1 MKIFEDIKIRP
12 AGWVKAGIYA
22 LVLGLAYFTA
32 FTYLLHLWENEDF
45 SYGYLVPFFV
55 VFLIWEKRK
64 RLNVIPSE
72 PSWKGL
78 VLFAIGILLYALGEL
93 GGEYSTLYISFWLI
107 IASLVWLHLGWRKV
121 RTTWFALAM
130 ILAMFP
136 PPNVICVQMGL
147 GLKLVS
153 SQLGVWMLQLSG
165 MSVFREGN
173 VIDLG
178 FTQLQ
183 VVDACSGLRYLVPLM
198 VLSLLLAHW
207 FMDHFWKRLVLF
219 ASAVPLAVF
228 INSFRIAMTGIL
240 YRIAGQ
246 QVAEGFFHGF
256 AGGLIF
262 VVALPVLFL
271 VVWLLKM
278 LPPRDRGFR
287 LQTADVTPEMLELR
301 KNAKPAE
308 AMSFREELFES
319 RFVVAVIVILMV
331 FAVTHVFEFRE
342 KIPARKSFSQ
352 FPMVV
357 GEWSGA
363 KQAMDQQFIDAL
375 KFSDYI
381 SANFYD
387 RQGRTVNLYVA
398 YYEDQRKGE
407 SIHSPESCLPS
418 SGWNFREAGTVSL
431 PTGSGGTRLK
441 ASRAFMERGGL
452 REMAYYWFPMRGKV
466 LTRLYQIKLHNFWD
480 ALIKRRTD
488 GALVMT
494 ITPIYPAETQKEAD
508 QRLQKFVTDIE
519 PVLDGFLP
527 D

>member
-1 MKIFEDIKIRP
+1 MKILEDMKIRP
-12 AGWVKAGIYA
+12 VGWVKAGIYA
-22 LVLGLAYFTA
+22 LVLGLVYYTA

-64 RLNVIPSE
+64 RLAVIPSD

-78 VLFAIGILLYALGEL
+78 ILFAVGILLYALGEL

-121 RTTWFALAM
+121 RTIWFALAM
-130 ILAMFP
+130 IVAMFP
-136 PPNVICVQMGL
+136 PPNVICVQISL

-153 SQLGVWMLQLSG
+153 SQLGVWMLHLTG
-165 MSVFREGN
+165 MSAFREGN

-207 FMDHFWKRLVLF
+207 FMEHFWKRLVLF

-262 VVALPVLFL
+262 VVALPVLFV

-278 LPPRDRGFR
+278 LPPRERGFR
-287 LQTADVTPEMLELR
+287 LQVADVTPEMLELR

-308 AMSFREELFES
+308 PKGFMGDLLQS
-319 RFVVAVIVILMV
+319 RFVIAVVVILTV
-331 FAVTHVFEFRE
+331 FAATHAFEFRE
-342 KIPARKSFSQ
+342 KIPARESFSQ

-357 GEWSGA
+357 GEWSGT

-375 KFSDYI
+375 KFSDHI

-387 RQGRTVNLYVA
+387 RQGKTVNLYVA

-418 SGWNFREAGTVSL
+418 SGWNFREAGAVSI
-431 PTGSGGTRLK
+431 PGASGKTPMK
-441 ASRAFMERGGL
+441 ASRALMEKGGL
-452 REMAYYWFPMRGKV
+452 TEMSYYWFPMRGKI
-466 LTRLYQIKLHNFWD
+466 LTRLYEIKLHNFWD
-480 ALIKRRTD
+480 ALIRRRTD

-494 ITPIYPAETQKEAD
+494 ITPIYPAETQKDAD
-508 QRLQKFVTDIE
+508 QRLQRFVTDMK
-519 PVLDGFLP
+519 PVLDEFLP
-527 D
+527 E